1 MKFINL
7 EQGSPEWLEYR
18 KLHANASE
26 ADIIM
31 NCAPPW
37 QTPRTWSELDLY
49 KKGKLSISSNWFGD
63 KMKSEGHRK
72 EPIARQVAGEA
83 LGCHLIPAVVEEEG
97 LSQVPLSA
105 SLDAF
110 GTDMDGKTVKVEIKC
125 PQSET
130 SKVWADETIPEYY
143 QWQMIHQD
151 LVCPTDRSYFMVY
164 LPPNKYRLIPVSSTP
179 EQRQQL
185 LEAWEKFWFSEIK
198 PDWIEVDL
206 KTEPAYLAAKLIFVQ
221 AELALEKAKKAVIKE
236 ASALGNKVRSRRIE
250 VQTITRKG
258 SVDYKKIP
266 ELKGVDLDQY
276 RGKDSEYTTVRS
288 I

>member
-7 EQGSPEWLEYR
+7 EQGSPEWIEYR

-31 NCAPPW
+31 DCAPTW
-37 QTPRTWSELDLY
+37 KTPRTWSELDLY
-49 KKGKLSISSNWFGD
+49 KKGKLEIPTNSRMQHGIN
-63 KMKSEGHRK
+63 M

-110 GTDMDGKTVKVEIKC
+110 GTDMDGKSVKVEIKC

-185 LEAWEKFWFSEIK
+185 LETWEKFWFSEIK

-206 KTEPAYLAAKLIFVQ
+206 KTEPAYLAAKLLFDQ
-221 AELALEKAKKAVIKE
+221 AERSLEKAKQAVIEE
-236 ASALGNKVRSRRIE
+236 ASALGKKVRSRNIE

-258 SVDYKKIP
+258 SVNYKKIP

-276 RGKDSEYTTVRS
+276 RGKDSEYTTVKV
-288 I
+288 IE